1 MGLGTPKT
9 RAARE
14 RACGRAARER
24 TCGGEHVGQHA
35 DSQDLDVTKASHCT
49 GSMSPVLASSDAGER
64 TQVRTDE
71 SKEESTAAPT
81 RISGR

>member
-1 MGLGTPKT
+1 MGLGTPRS

-14 RACGRAARER
+14 RAC
-24 TCGGEHVGQHA
+24 CDEHVGQYV

-49 GSMSPVLASSDAGER
+49 GCVSPVLASGDAGER

-71 SKEESTAAPT
+71 NKEESTAAPT
-81 RISGR
+81 RISSRGKERTHSG